1 MAREYYN
8 AVFSGH
14 GGRMRPD
21 PIQVMQNAIETD
33 LVFDCFF
40 EDGEDYTFVGDEVIT
55 CYFRDVDDAAD
66 YQSVGTFTAGVG
78 TNQFTWT
85 RDASDVGTPSLYKL
99 TFKVVPA
106 SGDPDLSIVAEYRV
120 DEVPDGTDTPLPPPN
135 VGVTPTE
142 KAWLEVQ
149 TANGENVASKADKII
164 PAVVGDFAGLDA
176 TGNLTDS
183 GSAAADF
190 EPALGNPSVDGHI
203 LSSTIA
209 GVRSWIAQASG
220 AAWGAIT
227 GTLADQADLQN
238 ALDAKV
244 DLAGDDMTGGLS
256 IAVPTATENALVLQT
271 TEDDDTNNA
280 LEVQDSAGA
289 ALTVIDDAGRVGIG
303 TDSLAAGNGLEV
315 LSGHV
320 LIQGDRRILRVE
332 TTNRRRSRISFRSSD
347 GLDKWNFGNDVT
359 DTDTADNFGIYDVSN
374 TRFAITILGANSNVG
389 INEITPLAQLHA
401 VASSA
406 ATIAQIIQLAAGATA
421 NALEVQ
427 TSAAAVVASVDA
439 SGGALFDTLKITNI
453 KSGATQGAA
462 GAAADEVWKT
472 ASHATLP
479 DNVLLI
485 GV

>member
-1 MAREYYN
+1 MARIYYN

-66 YQSVGTFTAGVG
+66 YQSGGTFTAGVG
-78 TNQFTWT
+78 TNQFTWA

-135 VGVTPTE
+135 VGVTPAE

-149 TANGENVASKADKII
+149 TANGENVASKTDKII

-176 TGNLTDS
+176 AGNLTDS

-190 EPALGNPSVDGHI
+190 EPALPAVGGDGWV

-271 TEDDDTNNA
+271 TDDDDTNNA

-289 ALTVIDDAGRVGIG
+289 ALMSVGAEGNGEFRSKMDIV
-303 TDSLAAGNGLEV
+303 AGNG
-315 LSGHV
+315 S
-320 LIQGDRRILRVE
+320 ILRLSE
-332 TTNRRRSRISFRSSD
+332 GGTTASIESLNNQLNI
-347 GLDKWNFGNDVT
+347 
-359 DTDTADNFGIYDVSN
+359 ISN
-374 TRFAITILGANSNVG
+374 TNIRFTATASPGGDIYFDASDFLKFRNASVDVMWIENELVG
-389 INEITPLAQLHA
+389 VGVSATPNAQLEI
-401 VASSA
+401 VAKNA
-406 ATIAQIIQLAAGATA
+406 ATIGQIIQLAAGATA